1 MSVAGADNTDANPNN
16 IIFTIKT
23 VKLYVTVV
31 TLSARDNQNY
41 QNLLVK
47 DLKDQ
52 FIGMNIKQ
60 KVRIK
65 LQKINTDIFSNQTLL
80 EYIDCLIQFI

>member
-1 MSVAGADNTDANPNN
+1 MYQQE
-16 IIFTIKT
+16 TIK
-23 VKLYVTVV
+23 
-31 TLSARDNQNY
+31 NY
-41 QNLLVK
+41 RNFLAK

-65 LQKINTDIFSNQTLL
+65 LHQTNLDIFSNQTLL
-80 EYIDCLIQFI
+80 ESIVYSFQFIQIKMTILKDLKLEDIIYQKA

>member
-1 MSVAGADNTDANPNN
+1 MIIQMLILIILFSLSKAQNYMSLLYLYQQK
-16 IIFTIKT
+16 TIK
-23 VKLYVTVV
+23 
-31 TLSARDNQNY
+31 NY
-41 QNLLVK
+41 QNFFAK

-65 LQKINTDIFSNQTLL
+65 KRQTNIDIFSNQT
-80 EYIDCLIQFI
+80 F